1 MEDRYLD
8 RAYTIA
14 GRVIDPIG
22 GTVTHADQCIPLK
35 RKQLEVLACLASAGT
50 TMVTRKAFIYLVWRG
65 NALVGENGLNS
76 SIHALRRALQDTDAD
91 SPLIRTIPRR
101 GYRLTM
107 IAGEVQE
114 ALPEAFAPGMP
125 IAGKPGWHLSRK
137 LGGNAASE
145 LWLAQDRTSGD
156 KRAFRFCRSEQHLQA
171 LRRETTVLRYLREA
185 LAGRQDTAV
194 VLDWQLDEPP
204 YHLEMDDA
212 SGGSLVEWAVAL
224 GGIGR
229 VAWSERLRLTGEV
242 AEALAAVHA
251 VDVVHRNLVPSSVL
265 MYADRDAREQHA
277 RLGVCAAEAPSSF

>member
-1 MEDRYLD
+1 
-8 RAYTIA
+8 
-14 GRVIDPIG
+14 
-22 GTVTHADQCIPLK
+22 
-35 RKQLEVLACLASAGT
+35 
-50 TMVTRKAFIYLVWRG
+50 
-65 NALVGENGLNS
+65 
-76 SIHALRRALQDTDAD
+76 
-91 SPLIRTIPRR
+91 
-101 GYRLTM
+101 
-107 IAGEVQE
+107 
-114 ALPEAFAPGMP
+114 
-125 IAGKPGWHLSRK
+125 
-137 LGGNAASE
+137 
-145 LWLAQDRTSGD
+145 
-156 KRAFRFCRSEQHLQA
+156 
-171 LRRETTVLRYLREA
+171 
-185 LAGRQDTAV
+185 V